1 MVDFAQTLEARTGE
15 TVIRIT
21 ENKCGNAGGVKRN
34 SGVHYA
40 GSGVEQMGY
49 PRNAEAA
56 VAEYCDTIIVMIGYA
71 VKRAL
76 SGITAGS

>member
-34 SGVHYA
+34 SGVPCR
-40 GSGVEQMGY
+40 GGGVKQMCNPGTT
-49 PRNAEAA
+49 ETA
-56 VAEYCDTIIVMIGYA
+56 VAEYCNTVIVMIGYA
-71 VKRAL
+71 VESAL
-76 SGITAGS
+76 SGITA